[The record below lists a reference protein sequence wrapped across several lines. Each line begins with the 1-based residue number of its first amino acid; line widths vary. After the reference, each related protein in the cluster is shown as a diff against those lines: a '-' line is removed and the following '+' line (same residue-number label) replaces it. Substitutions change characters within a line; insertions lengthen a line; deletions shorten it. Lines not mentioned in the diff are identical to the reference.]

1 MKLSYKFLLAAA
13 AYGIFG
19 MVMGMAMG
27 AKHDFTLAPV
37 HAHNNLLGWVALT
50 MYGLTYNAFPSMNNG
65 KIGHIQFYIANIGLF
80 LMLPSLAFLL
90 KGSTSVEALLVL
102 GEICTVLSLLLFI
115 TNLWNNRTASI

>member
-1 MKLSYKFLLAAA
+1 MKLSYKYLLAAA
-13 AYGIFG
+13 AYGLCGMILG
-19 MVMGMAMG
+19 MVMG

-50 MYGLTYNAFPSMNNG
+50 LYGLTYNAFPSMNNG

-80 LMLPSLAFLL
+80 LMLPSLAMLL
-90 KGSTSVEALLVL
+90 KGSNSVETPLVL

-115 TNLWNNRTASI
+115 INLWKNRMA